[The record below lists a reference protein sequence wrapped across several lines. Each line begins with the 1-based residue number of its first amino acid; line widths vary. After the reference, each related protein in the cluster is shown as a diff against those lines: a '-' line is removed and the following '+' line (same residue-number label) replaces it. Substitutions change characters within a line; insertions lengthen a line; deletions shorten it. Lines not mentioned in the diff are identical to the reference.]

1 MAVYPIRDRYCLVA
15 SLAGLSVRSNISMSN
30 LLCFIGL
37 CLGYVYENKDPNI
50 RDSLDIILNR
60 IGLIWVDETTIT
72 SFDYLISFHCIS

>member
-1 MAVYPIRDRYCLVA
+1 
-15 SLAGLSVRSNISMSN
+15 MSN

-72 SFDYLISFHCIS
+72 PFDYLISFHCIS